1 MLPAPAAAFGAA
13 AGAAG
18 AAALGAAT
26 GAAAGAPAPF
36 SSTVT
41 SYTFPFNC
49 DCIVFHLIILLIN
62 SICLIFFS

>member
-36 SSTVT
+36 S
-41 SYTFPFNC
+41 FLLL
-49 DCIVFHLIILLIN
+49 HHIL
-62 SICLIFFS
+62 SVYCVV